1 MLELSDALA
10 IVDGKLTEMAPK
22 EEPYVVLSE
31 QTIERPFGWIFFYNS
46 KTFVETASALHRLA
60 GNGPVFVNRFT
71 GSIDFFG
78 SAQDIDTVVAKYE
91 RALGGTDEHIC

>member
-1 MLELSDALA
+1 MLEISDALA
-10 IVDGKLTEMAPK
+10 LVVSKLAEMAPK

-31 QTIERPFGWIFFYNS
+31 KTIERPFGWIFFYNS
-46 KTFVETASALHRLA
+46 KTFVETESVLHRLA

-78 SAQDIDTVVAKYE
+78 SAQDVDTVLANYE
-91 RALGGTDEHIC
+91 RALGCTDKHIC